1 MTPPRARLHALTGSA
16 ATRAETVA
24 ELRRRLSRI
33 EGLDSTPAALAFGL
47 PALDRHLP
55 QGGLAF
61 GALHEIAPETEED
74 RPAALGFLVALL
86 ARAPPSGPLLVVLSP
101 RGLARS
107 GKPSGHGLNALGLD
121 PARVLLVETKSETEA
136 LWATE
141 EALRSGLPAAVAATL
156 GARLDLKTSQ
166 RLQVAAREAG
176 RPLLILRPPAAEEAP
191 TATTRWRIASA
202 ESARDRF
209 GLAEHWRWRATL
221 ARCRNG
227 RPGEWIL
234 EYDHATHRFS
244 LAAALAHR
252 TLPDAGDARARRRAG

>member
-1 MTPPRARLHALTGSA
+1 MPPPRARSHAPIVSPVA
-16 ATRAETVA
+16 RAETVA
-24 ELRRRLSRI
+24 GLRRMLSRI
-33 EGLDSTPAALAFGL
+33 EGLESTPATLAFGL

-61 GALHEIAPETEED
+61 GALHEIAPETEAD
-74 RPAALGFLVALL
+74 LPAAFGFLVALL
-86 ARAPPSGPLLVVLSP
+86 ARAPPPAPLLVVLTP
-101 RGLARS
+101 RGLARNS
-107 GKPSGHGLNALGLD
+107 KPSGHGLKALGLD
-121 PARVLLVETKSETEA
+121 PARVLLVETKSEAEA

-141 EALRSGLPAAVAATL
+141 EALRSGLPAAVASTL

-166 RLQVAAREAG
+166 RLQVAARESG
-176 RPLLILRPPAAEEAP
+176 RPLLILRPPAAEDAP
-191 TATTRWRIASA
+191 TATTRWRIASL

-209 GLAEHWRWRATL
+209 GLAVRWRWRATL

-234 EYDHATHRFS
+234 EYDHVTHRFG

-252 TLPDAGDARARRRAG
+252 TLSDAGSPYARRRAG